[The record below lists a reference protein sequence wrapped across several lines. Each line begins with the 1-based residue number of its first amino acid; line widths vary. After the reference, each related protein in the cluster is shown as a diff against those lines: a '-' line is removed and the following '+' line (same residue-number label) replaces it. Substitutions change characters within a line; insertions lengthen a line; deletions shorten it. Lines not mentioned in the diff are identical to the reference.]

1 MTINLMLPSRATIRR
16 SEADYSSGSPE
27 YVWKTLATD
36 VPVLF
41 SRSTWQEQHADT
53 AATQARSNGTMFFE
67 PDADVKP
74 GDNVVIAGVG
84 SFTIGSD
91 GGMMTDYLGNPHHVE
106 YNVSQVK

>member
-1 MTINLMLPSRATIRR
+1 MSINLMLPSRATIKR

-27 YVWKTLATD
+27 YVWTTIAVD

-41 SRSTWQEQHADT
+41 SRATWQEQHADT
-53 AATQARSNGTMFFE
+53 AATQARSNGTMYFE

-91 GGMMTDYLGNPHHVE
+91 GGVMADYLGNSHHIE
-106 YNVSQVK
+106 YNASQVK

>member
-36 VPVLF
+36 VPCLF

-67 PDADVKP
+67 PDCDIAP

-84 SFTIGSD
+84 SFTVGSD
-91 GGMMTDYLGNPHHVE
+91 GGLMTDYLQNPHHKE
-106 YNVSQVK
+106 FAVSQVK